1 MRRTYKRCNSKGFT
15 LVEMMLVI
23 AIIIILA
30 SSVIFGVSG
39 YLNSANKAE
48 ADINQQS
55 SELVSHI
62 DASES
67 LLEYYGF

>member
-1 MRRTYKRCNSKGFT
+1 
-15 LVEMMLVI
+15 MMLVI